1 MVRFHP
7 DPPTFC
13 YSITIMSS
21 SSDTFFTSVG
31 CIDGRVQKPIAD
43 FGWKK
48 FGAKYPDT
56 ITEAG
61 LVGLFS
67 KDHPDKYLIDSLANK
82 IKISLEKHKSKNI
95 VVSGHEDC
103 AGNPVSEEIH
113 KKDIR
118 KTSDLMS
125 LIFPKVSVF
134 PVYIKKINGEWIVE
148 ES

>member
-1 MVRFHP
+1 
-7 DPPTFC
+7 
-13 YSITIMSS
+13 MSS

-148 ES
+148 EL